1 MIAPAEMT
9 RVVVALLAL
18 LVAAHAGGATFALLR
33 QPRVIGE
40 IVGGIVLGP
49 TVLGQVWPGA
59 VAWMFTDDPGVRGV
73 IGFVQQVGL
82 FLLMFC
88 AGVDARSRMR
98 RVERRTTTVVSL
110 VGLVVPFGLGALAMA
125 VLDLRGLWGQNATA
139 TSFTLV
145 FATAIAVTSIPVIS
159 RIFHDLGLLRT
170 GFARVVL
177 GVAVVEDVVLYVV
190 LAVALDLAASSTPAT
205 GLPGSLGLR
214 PGTAA
219 DIAYHSATTVA
230 LLALLFGLAPRA
242 NRWIGAH
249 PVVKGPVSTTSRRL
263 LVLFTCVAVFLIL
276 DLEAFLGAF
285 AAGIFVGT
293 PRRRHTTTSASGTA
307 DADDRGSAA
316 QDSIRRF
323 AFAFF
328 IPCFFALVGVNL
340 DLARG
345 FEVGGFLVFL
355 TAACVAKGAATYAG
369 GRLAGLPRRATAHL
383 AVALN
388 ARGGPGI
395 VLATVT
401 YAAGVVNEEFYIWL
415 VLLAILTSVAA
426 GSHLQRVPTYE
437 LELEGRAEESPGTLH
452 PDTSRTK
459 VTT

>member
-1 MIAPAEMT
+1 MIASTELT
-9 RVVVALLAL
+9 QVIIALLAL
-18 LVAAHAGGATFALLR
+18 LVAAHAGGALFTRLR

-40 IVGGIVLGP
+40 IVGGLVLGP
-49 TVLGQVWPGA
+49 TVLGQFWPEA
-59 VAWMFTDDPGVRGV
+59 VAWMFTDDQVVRGV
-73 IGFVQQVGL
+73 IGFVQQLGL

-88 AGVDARSRMR
+88 AGVDARRRMR
-98 RVERRTTTVVSL
+98 RAERRITSVVSL
-110 VGLVVPFGLGALAMA
+110 VGLVVPFGLGALAVA
-125 VLDLRGLWGQNATA
+125 VLDTRSLWGENGNRA
-139 TSFTLV
+139 SFTLV

-190 LAVALDLAASSTPAT
+190 LAVALDLATTTAPAG
-205 GLPGSLGLR
+205 GLPAALGLE
-214 PGTAA
+214 PGSTAN
-219 DIAYHSATTVA
+219 IAYHSVTTVA

-242 NRWIGAH
+242 NRWIGSH
-249 PVVKGPVSTTSRRL
+249 PALKGPVSTTSRRL
-263 LVLFTCVAVFLIL
+263 LVLLATVVVFLLL

-293 PRRRHTTTSASGTA
+293 PRRTPSDASLTDQVEAAG
-307 DADDRGSAA
+307 RGSAA

-328 IPCFFALVGVNL
+328 IPCYFALVGVNL

-345 FEVGGFLVFL
+345 FDVGPFVVFL
-355 TAACVAKGAATYAG
+355 AGACLVKALSTYAG
-369 GRLAGLPRRATAHL
+369 GRLAGLPHRATVHL

-401 YAAGVVNEEFYIWL
+401 YAAGVVDEEFYIWL

-426 GSHLQRVPTYE
+426 GTYLQRVPRHE
-437 LELEGRAEESPGTLH
+437 LELEDEPPLSTH
-452 PDTSRTK
+452 HDRTK